1 MAEEIPGTRKH
12 KIRTE
17 AEAQLTGW
25 LKQIQKEQPV
35 SGDKRIRSDSY
46 EGFESLSEKVNDLG
60 HKFEEF
66 MRAIRPIG
74 ASSGL
79 IAISKKL
86 REGIKGL
93 LQEFGS
99 NSAKIWTEF
108 SLETGSIELPGK
120 LKDVS
125 KREFR
130 LPEMMEDLAEDLRVF
145 FNGLCAIPEFSDGR
159 LTDALVEFHEWLLYR
174 AECIASHIAL
184 RQVGPSTIR
193 QYISRVMTEMGDYV
207 SKVGSALSDFAHAGV
222 ACIRDAQEKAQTRL
236 QNMSAV
242 ATFLSAVTA
251 ATIAIPYSMSRESL
265 KTVVITL
272 WISSLILSVASAINS
287 QLAMHWRA
295 AMYRS
300 PRSVLPFWVS
310 MCFDYVPLGC
320 LVGAVLAFSVGLVVW
335 TIAAEL
341 GLAVKISAATITGA
355 TFLVLFIIIGWEA
368 MEWLRN
374 KQDRAD
380 VEPLARIH
388 ALLYT
393 RQPGAGDNN
402 TTEEEGNHPREKI
415 SAVKRG
421 LLDALRGICHTE
433 RLDPTDASAQQ
444 KRVFGR
450 VPAGRRIRFAIQLS
464 QHDMLCTGDLSEALG
479 GDDGIQD
486 EGVTAPPGERA
497 AIAGQRFRRAVEC
510 LMTEDYRHFRAF
522 ILAQNPKSPH
532 NLRTIQPVHQLWGFH
547 PPGHDI
553 HFSPDEKYL
562 AVSQLNGI
570 VRIWAVDKF
579 GGEAEMALPNSGGRF
594 AWSPDSSRVLII
606 EKTGLSIWEL
616 NTQMVKG
623 SYLPTDE
630 IKSITWL
637 QSSSQFIA
645 VINNELHIYS
655 TELKTGTYGPIRNLP
670 LRVHDVAS
678 IPQPQGKSSKDF
690 ILVLGTVR
698 DEQST
703 PEESA
708 WALTKTQVKRPQS
721 ARREC
726 WLMTIE
732 LGIDKQQ
739 RRVAAAPI
747 LAKARHLCVS
757 SNGQFALVSYRDG
770 DPPELWRLRSQSG
783 IPQLVF
789 RGRFFT
795 PQTLE
800 KSENTSKA
808 PTVSGKARFCGES
821 DKWVMA
827 TDGKSN
833 IYIWDRVS
841 RQLLHTLKGSQIKE
855 KFKHFSGINTITSAR
870 KDSQG
875 GLLIVSECTEGGV
888 VIWEESAAQA
898 ESKSD

>member
-1 MAEEIPGTRKH
+1 MSDQTDALLSEGDIRITKGIFLIRRIKASVNIYAEAPALLVQHSPAMAEEIPGTRKH

-207 SKVGSALSDFAHAGV
+207 SKVGSALSDFAHAV
-222 ACIRDAQEKAQTRL
+222 LLTLNCRQESPVYEMLKRRHKQGFRTCR
-236 QNMSAV
+236 
-242 ATFLSAVTA
+242 
-251 ATIAIPYSMSRESL
+251 PCL

-655 TELKTGTYGPIRNLP
+655 T
-670 LRVHDVAS
+670 
-678 IPQPQGKSSKDF
+678 
-690 ILVLGTVR
+690 
-698 DEQST
+698 